1 MKKTIM
7 LSLIVSSLVMGAN
20 TVDNLV
26 INQQNKITSDSTI
39 DNATVDQGKTEILGA
54 SDVDDVTI
62 IQNGTNNG
70 NLIENS
76 DIVGSYTNNLSVV
89 QGKVKIK
96 NSSATNLTLRSENR
110 IKNVELL
117 NSVIEQGSFTITDSN
132 ATDSDTNEVDI
143 ESINIVERT
152 SVDSGV
158 DINATEIK
166 QDVTLLSTGAITDN
180 LKVNYLNKITDSSV
194 ESTKVHQGILKV
206 DNSNVDALIVSDSDG
221 AANKNTI
228 NAATIEGGSVLQSSI
243 YVYNQASVQNFKA
256 KSTNLIDN
264 STSTDSTV
272 SQSETTIN

>member
-39 DNATVDQGKTEILGA
+39 DNATVDQGKSEILGA
-54 SDVDDVTI
+54 SDVDDVTVM
-62 IQNGTNNG
+62 QNGTNNG
-70 NLIENS
+70 NLIEDS

-110 IKNVELL
+110 IKQVELL
-117 NSVIEQGSFTITDSN
+117 DSVIEQGSFTITDSN

-152 SVDSGV
+152 SVDSGL

-206 DNSNVDALIVSDSDG
+206 DNSEVDTLFVSDTDG

-228 NAATIEGGSVLQSSI
+228 NDATIEGGSVLQSSI

-264 STSTDSTV
+264 STSTNSTV

>member
-39 DNATVDQGKTEILGA
+39 DNATVDQGKSEILGA
-54 SDVDDVTI
+54 SDVDDVTVM
-62 IQNGTNNG
+62 QNGTNNG
-70 NLIENS
+70 NLIEDS

-110 IKNVELL
+110 IKQVELL
-117 NSVIEQGSFTITDSN
+117 DSVIEQGSFTITDSN

-152 SVDSGV
+152 SVDSGL

-206 DNSNVDALIVSDSDG
+206 NNSEVDTLFVSDTDG
-221 AANKNTI
+221 VANKNTI
-228 NAATIEGGSVLQSSI
+228 NDATIEGGSVLQSSI

-256 KSTNLIDN
+256 KSINLIDN
-264 STSTDSTV
+264 STSTNSTV

>member
-39 DNATVDQGKTEILGA
+39 DNATVDQGKSEILGA
-54 SDVDDVTI
+54 SDVDDVTVM
-62 IQNGTNNG
+62 QNGTNNG
-70 NLIENS
+70 NLIEDS

-110 IKNVELL
+110 IKQVELL
-117 NSVIEQGSFTITDSN
+117 DSVIEQGSFTITDSN

-152 SVDSGV
+152 SVDSGL

-206 DNSNVDALIVSDSDG
+206 DNSEVDTLFVSDTDG

-228 NAATIEGGSVLQSSI
+228 NDATIEGGSVLQSSI

-256 KSTNLIDN
+256 KSINLIDN
-264 STSTDSTV
+264 STSTNSTV